1 MSVSDSQKAAAVRW
15 DKENMTNIACR
26 VTKTKAMQ
34 FRLAC
39 QKNDTNPNAVLL
51 AYINEYIEKAKAQ
64 E

>member
-1 MSVSDSQKAAAVRW
+1 MSVPPSQKNAAVKW

-26 VTKTKAMQ
+26 VTKEKAKK

-51 AYINEYIEKAKAQ
+51 AYINEYIEKS
-64 E
+64 ESPE

>member
-1 MSVSDSQKAAAVRW
+1 MTVPESQKAAAVKW

-26 VTKTKAMQ
+26 VTKKKAKK

-39 QKNDTNPNAVLL
+39 QKNETNPNAVLL
-51 AYINEYIEKAKAQ
+51 AYINEYIEKAEAQ

>member
-1 MSVSDSQKAAAVRW
+1 MSISDSQKAAAVKW

-26 VTKTKAMQ
+26 VTKEKAKK

-39 QKNDTNPNAVLL
+39 QKNNSNPNAVLL
-51 AYINEYIEKAKAQ
+51 AYINNYIKESEAQ